1 MIALRSYMGFLLGLV
16 GLSFS
21 TWGLLLT
28 GVDEIVAAFL
38 LLIWLVYMFIAYEAS
53 SRGFRLAVVVGL
65 LFLIVPLFL
74 VGGYN
79 SAHSTQLRV
88 VNVQRTFLS
97 SPSPSVLI
105 ALTVQVLAPFGYFP
119 VTITNPSFH
128 FTVYRI
134 LSGQPYGV
142 STPDII
148 TTNGGTFYPPLS
160 NLSYRLVWNSS
171 DTRVIDSANQTGTLY
186 WVTMETTAASGIY
199 GRSIVSGNGLA
210 D

>member
-88 VNVQRTFLS
+88 VNVQRTFSS

-128 FTVYRI
+128 FTVI
-134 LSGQPYGV
+134 SGQPDCCRV
-142 STPDII
+142 SDVI

-171 DTRVIDSANQTGTLY
+171 DTRVIDLANQTGTLY

-199 GRSIVSGNGLA
+199 GRSIVSGNGLT